1 MTTFVLE
8 GNDIIAWNN
17 FRGTSLTKWTWIIP
31 YQQQSATPEVS
42 LNIKATEFHDKKK
55 KKSFA

>member
-1 MTTFVLE
+1 MLTTLVLE

-31 YQQQSATPEVS
+31 YQQQSATPEMS

-55 KKSFA
+55 K